1 MLENY
6 GNCGKVTL
14 ERRKTKMKAK
24 GDGGKTIYLYRE
36 TIKPT
41 AILQVSGV
49 ITERKGR
56 NRD

>member
-1 MLENY
+1 
-6 GNCGKVTL
+6 
-14 ERRKTKMKAK
+14 MKAK
-24 GDGGKTIYLYRE
+24 GDGGKTIYLCRE